1 MNDATSKDVKH
12 IYIIKAKTLWA
23 KDGQLVSTNG
33 KISDICKFKTLEEAE
48 EFIKGIEERFYIVE
62 RTITTTDKRLDM
74 VREDDE

>member
-1 MNDATSKDVKH
+1 MNDATNKNVKH

-23 KDGQLVSTNG
+23 KDGQLVSTKG

-74 VREDDE
+74 VREEDE